1 MPTYHP
7 GRCLRHFSLILAIFA
22 AVSSVPAFAQDLL
35 QDRSE
40 AGGSKQ
46 YLITMAGRV
55 GKENFQNVT
64 GVLELFPAAEDSL
77 YPYIIVINGWPTDNG
92 FNTFAWNSLQSDVTT
107 MSTRVQ
113 CHMTDEFGF
122 KANIHFYYLSPIL
135 FKRRGSLTQHEHERI
150 QQAKKVALPTR
161 VYAKSGDLNL
171 NFLGTMVTGEVSMNG
186 YDSTGHE
193 YVQYYAH
200 IEGSLNRGIKSR
212 HRIWKND

>member
-1 MPTYHP
+1 MLTHHS
-7 GRCLRHFSLILAIFA
+7 GRCFRYLSLILAVFA
-22 AVSSVPAFAQDLL
+22 AVSAGPAFAQNLL

-40 AGGSKQ
+40 GGASKQ
-46 YLITMAGRV
+46 YLIKMAGRV
-55 GKENFQNVT
+55 GTENFQNVT
-64 GVLELFPAAEDSL
+64 GILELFPASEESL
-77 YPYIIVINGWPTDNG
+77 FPYIIVVTGWPTDNG

-107 MSTRVQ
+107 LSTRVQ
-113 CHMTDEFGF
+113 CHMTDELGF

-135 FKRRGSLTQHEHERI
+135 FKRRGALTQHEHERI
-150 QQAKKVALPTR
+150 QQTKKIALPTR
-161 VYAKSGDLNL
+161 VFAKSGDLDL
-171 NFLGTMVTGEVSMNG
+171 NFLGSMVTGEVHMNG